1 MKNAVLNRR
10 RHHRLHAIT
19 QTSRSRKRLQSVPRS
34 FYWWP
39 ITSAKIRQAA
49 QKIVDAVDPEKI
61 ILFGSFAYGK
71 PNFDSDVDLLVIME
85 SDKSAHARSAQ
96 ISEILCP
103 RPFPVDIIVRT
114 PTEVTERLAIGD
126 YFFQEILTKGKVLYE
141 RASRR

>member
-1 MKNAVLNRR
+1 MKNANLNR
-10 RHHRLHAIT
+10 HQH
-19 QTSRSRKRLQSVPRS
+19 QTVPKIKQAARSRKNRDSVPRS

-39 ITSAKIRQAA
+39 ITNAKIRQAA

-71 PNFDSDVDLLVIME
+71 PNYDSDVDLLVIME

-103 RPFPVDIIVRT
+103 RPVPVDIVVRT
-114 PTEVTERLAIGD
+114 TAEVTERLAIGE